1 MDDAIQIRKNELT
14 TTSIKKK
21 KVAQRRQ
28 PKLEKSG
35 TDLSLL
41 RNIGIIAHVDA
52 GKTTVTERVLYF
64 TGETYKIGSVDDG
77 TTQTDHMDQE
87 RERGITIT
95 AAATNASW
103 NGYQINLLDTPGH
116 VDFTAE
122 VERSLRVLDAGVVV
136 LDSVAGVQAQSV
148 KVWRQADH
156 HGVPRI
162 VFVNKMDRI
171 GADFD
176 YATSTLNTRLHAN
189 AVPIQLPIGQESE
202 FRGTI
207 DLVTM
212 RAYVYGTSDAI
223 EPTESEIPD
232 DLRELAENAREE
244 LVAKVAEFDD
254 ELTDMYL
261 NGDEIGPEILKRVIR
276 AATIRMQ
283 IFPVLAGSAV
293 MHRGIHQLLDA
304 VVDYLPSP
312 MDLPPVKGF
321 LPSDQS
327 IEIERKPHVDEPLSA
342 LAFKLVTDRQAGR
355 LLYIRVYSGVLKSGM
370 SVYNPTARSRERI
383 GRLLMMSA
391 DDRNPVEEAGP
402 GQIVA
407 AIGLKNTKTGHTL
420 CSQNAHIAMEPI
432 EFPDPVL
439 SISVEPQ
446 SRSELDKM
454 TTSLLK
460 LVDEDPTLT
469 LHTDEESGQMI
480 LAGMGELHLEII
492 LDRIRREYGV
502 LCTRGRPRVAYRETI
517 SKVSEAEGKHVR
529 QSGGRG
535 QFGVCTL
542 RLEPLEPGS
551 GLLFESEITGAVL
564 KTEWHSAIEKG
575 VRDAAK
581 GGVIAGHPIVD
592 VKAVLTDGKQHDED
606 SSELAFEVAG
616 SIAFKEAM
624 RRGAPKLLEPVMLI
638 EVIAPSEV
646 VGQLIGDLNARRAR
660 VQRMENTGSK
670 AGTGIVN
677 IGAFIPLAETF
688 NYSTELRSITSGE
701 GDFTMQMDHYDRV
714 PDHIIE
720 EIKGN

>member
-1 MDDAIQIRKNELT
+1 MT
-14 TTSIKKK
+14 TTAIKTK
-21 KVAQRRQ
+21 KVTQRRHVAKPEQ
-28 PKLEKSG
+28 SG
-35 TDLSLL
+35 KDLSLL

-103 NGYQINLLDTPGH
+103 NGHQINLIDTPGH
-116 VDFTAE
+116 IDFTAE
-122 VERSLRVLDAGVVV
+122 VERSLRVVDGVVVV
-136 LDSVAGVQAQSV
+136 LDSVAGVQAQSGT
-148 KVWRQADH
+148 VWRQADH

-171 GADFD
+171 GADFSH
-176 YATSTLNTRLHAN
+176 ATSTLNTRLHAN
-189 AVPIQLPIGQESE
+189 AVPIQLPIGQESG
-202 FRGTI
+202 FSGTI

-212 RAYVYGTSDAI
+212 QAYVYGSSDAI
-223 EPTESEIPD
+223 EPTASEIPD
-232 DLRELAENAREE
+232 DLRELAQNAREE

-276 AATIRMQ
+276 EATIRMQ
-283 IFPVLAGSAV
+283 IFPVLAGSAM

-321 LPSDQS
+321 LPSDPS
-327 IEIERKPHVDEPLSA
+327 VEIERRPSPDEPLSA
-342 LAFKLVTDRQAGR
+342 LAFKLVTDAYSGR

-370 SVYNPTARSRERI
+370 SVYNPTARRRERI
-383 GRLLMMSA
+383 GRLLKMSA
-391 DDRNPVEEAGP
+391 DDKTPVEEAGP
-402 GQIVA
+402 GEIVA

-420 CSQNAHIAMEPI
+420 CSENAHIAMEQI

-446 SRSELDKM
+446 SQSEQDKM
-454 TTSLLK
+454 TTSLMK

-469 LHTDEESGQMI
+469 LHTEKESSQTI

-492 LDRIRREYGV
+492 LDRLRREFGV
-502 LCTRGRPRVAYRETI
+502 LSWRGTPRVAYRETI
-517 SKVSEAEGKHVR
+517 SKVSQAEGELIR

-535 QFGVCTL
+535 QYGKCSL
-542 RLEPLEPGS
+542 RVEPLEPGS
-551 GLLFESEITGAVL
+551 GILFESEITGAVL
-564 KTEWHSAIEKG
+564 KTEWHSAIAKG
-575 VRDAAK
+575 VRDAANA
-581 GGVIAGHPIVD
+581 GVIAGHPVVD
-592 VKAVLTDGKQHDED
+592 VKVVLTDGKQHDTD
-606 SSELAFEVAG
+606 SSEKAFEVAG

-624 RRGAPKLLEPVMLI
+624 RRGEPKLLEPVMLI
-638 EVIAPSEV
+638 EVIAPSEG
-646 VGQLIGDLNARRAR
+646 VGPLIGDLNARRAR
-660 VQRMENTGSK
+660 VQRMENTESR

-701 GDFTMQMDHYDRV
+701 GDFTMQLDHYDRV

-720 EIKGN
+720 KIKGN